1 MGRVTIKDIAQ
12 LAGVSYASVSRAL
25 NGGGKISEETRK
37 RILQIC
43 EQEGYRVNIHAR
55 NLSSHKTF
63 ILGVIV
69 PNIANPFYSDIV
81 LHFSTHAQTYGYHIL
96 LCNSLFDPALEEEML
111 GYLIDQQV
119 DGIVLVSPRN
129 YSIDYVRRF
138 QKSIPIILLGGS
150 FYENDLR
157 GINIV
162 NLDNRS
168 GGHLAA
174 DYLYRLGHRD
184 IVYLGYRSGTITHKE
199 RLGGFM
205 DELAQ
210 YNIQPYVIENK
221 DDHSSIEKGYEL
233 GKELFQSSRHF
244 TAVSCSADMIALGV
258 IKAASECGIRIP
270 EDISLLGFDNNTY
283 SSLPGIELSTIDQRK
298 ELMAKASVDLLISL
312 IESPVSGEYVRKTF
326 MPELIVRKSCRSI
339 L

>member
-12 LAGVSYASVSRAL
+12 IAGVSYASVSRAL
-25 NGGGKISEETRK
+25 SGSGKVSEETRRK
-37 RILQIC
+37 ILQIC

-55 NLSSHKTF
+55 NLSSRKTY

-81 LHFSTHAQTYGYHIL
+81 LHFSTHAQDNGYHIL
-96 LCNSLFDPALEEEML
+96 LCNSLFDPAQEEEML

-119 DGIVLVSPRN
+119 DGIVLVSPRD
-129 YSIDYVRRF
+129 YSVDLVKRY
-138 QKSIPIILLGGS
+138 QKSIPIVLLGGS
-150 FYENDLR
+150 FYEDDLR

-168 GGHLAA
+168 GGHIAA

-184 IVYLGYRSGTITHKE
+184 IVYLGYRPATITHKE
-199 RLGGFM
+199 RHGGFL
-205 DELAQ
+205 DELAKH
-210 YNIQPYVIENK
+210 NIEPFTIVNTAN
-221 DDHSSIEKGYEL
+221 SSTTEKGYEL
-233 GKELFQSSRHF
+233 SKELFNSSHTF
-244 TAVSCSADMIALGV
+244 SAIFAAADMLALGV
-258 IKAASECGIRIP
+258 IKAASECGVRIP
-270 EDISLLGFDNNTY
+270 EDISLLGFDNNMF

-312 IESPVSGEYVRKTF
+312 IDSTISGEYSRKTF
-326 MPELIVRKSCRSI
+326 MPELIIRKSCRSI
-339 L
+339 Q